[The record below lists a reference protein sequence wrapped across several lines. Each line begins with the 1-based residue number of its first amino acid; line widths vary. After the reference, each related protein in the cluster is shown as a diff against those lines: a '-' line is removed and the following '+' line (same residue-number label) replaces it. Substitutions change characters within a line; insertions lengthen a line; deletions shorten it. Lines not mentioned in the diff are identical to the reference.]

1 MLLLALYVSLALGFS
16 FLCSVL
22 EAVLLSV
29 SVFELTPRAEG
40 GDRGA
45 ARMVALKET
54 RLDEGITSILVLNTI
69 AHTVGAT
76 MAGAQAT
83 KVFGSEYMG
92 VFSALLTLAILVGTE
107 VVPKTLGANF
117 AGRLAGPAARTIGL
131 LSFLL
136 QPVLFFT
143 GFLTRLLAN
152 NEEAPLS
159 RAELAAFLAAAR
171 REGALQRDQWRIF
184 DNMLRF
190 EDVRVMDVMT
200 PRTVVAM
207 VSADATPEEV
217 LTDPDAGPFTRL
229 PVYGGEKDNVIGYV
243 IRRDLLES
251 VVAKA
256 GHETVRPLSKPVP
269 RVSESSTLPEA
280 LRGFLQR
287 HEPIAVVLDEF
298 GGVSGLVTL
307 EDVVETILGEEIR
320 DEHDRVADLRETALK
335 LRDRRLARM
344 RGRAGLLAEPP
355 PEAEPKNPGAAP
367 DPAAAAPEPV
377 DEED

>member
-1 MLLLALYVSLALGFS
+1 MTLLVLYVSLALGFS

-40 GDRGA
+40 GDGGA
-45 ARMVALKET
+45 KAMIRLKET

-76 MAGAQAT
+76 MAGAQAA
-83 KVFGSEYMG
+83 KVFGSDAVG

-117 AGRLAGPAARTIGL
+117 AARLAGPAARTIAL
-131 LSFLL
+131 LATLL
-136 QPVLFFT
+136 KPVLFFT

-152 NEEAPLS
+152 KEEAPLS

-190 EDVRVMDVMT
+190 EEIRVEDVMT

-207 VSADATPEEV
+207 CPADTTIEGLLA
-217 LTDPDAGPFTRL
+217 DPAAEPHSRI
-229 PVYGGEKDNVIGYV
+229 PVYEGARDHVVGYV
-243 IRRDLLES
+243 LKRDVLEIL
-251 VVAKA
+251 AEQGDRKM
-256 GHETVRPLSKPVP
+256 PLRSLMREVSH
-269 RVSESSTLPEA
+269 VSESTSLAEA
-280 LRGFLQR
+280 LRGFLDR
-287 HEPIAVVLDEF
+287 REPMAMALDEF
-298 GGVSGLVTL
+298 GGVSGLLTL
-307 EDVVETILGEEIR
+307 EDVLETILGQEIL
-320 DEHDRVADLRETALK
+320 DEADRVPDLRATALK
-335 LRDRRLARM
+335 LRDRRLERM
-344 RGRAGLLAEPP
+344 RSRQSLVAEPP
-355 PEAEPKNPGAAP
+355 PEAEPKSPGP
-367 DPAAAAPEPV
+367 GRDPAEAEPA
-377 DEED
+377 EASE